1 MMSLQQLD
9 GHQQQQHHQK
19 DERDEI
25 VERFRAAI
33 IGKLLDDEDFKNN
46 IKVCD

>member
-1 MMSLQQLD
+1 MSLQLE
-9 GHQQQQHHQK
+9 GPQQQHRK

-33 IGKLLDDEDFKNN
+33 IGKLLDDEEFKNN
-46 IKVCD
+46 IKVCGWLG